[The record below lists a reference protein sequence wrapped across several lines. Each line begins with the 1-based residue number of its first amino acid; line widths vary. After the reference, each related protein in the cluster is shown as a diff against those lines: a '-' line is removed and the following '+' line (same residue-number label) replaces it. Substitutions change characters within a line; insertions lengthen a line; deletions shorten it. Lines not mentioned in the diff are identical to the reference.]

1 MNPAFDYLPMN
12 ASRMIPI
19 VAITFVLVMSFLF
32 SCNKNYPIPDDI
44 IKAQALMLE
53 RPDSAL
59 LILEGMKGVE
69 HLPAKLKA
77 TYNLCLIEARDK
89 NYIVHTSDSLI
100 NTVVAFFEKEDDPLM
115 KAKAYY
121 YQGRVN
127 KDLQNSEKAAFAFK
141 KAETFVNE
149 TSDYRLKALICTQ
162 MGGVF
167 HYQRLFNDA
176 IVWHEKA
183 KDALLLAGDSVSIS
197 YILRDIASAYSNL
210 KEYDKSLSLFND
222 AYKVADANNQL
233 SVASNI
239 LYDIALMYIQRQM
252 QDSVIVY
259 MKKALLKDS
268 ALVYFEGTCLTLAD
282 EYRKI
287 NKLDSARYYLSRCAN
302 SNSLFTKAGYYYF

>member
-162 MGGVF
+162 MGG
-167 HYQRLFNDA
+167 
-176 IVWHEKA
+176 
-183 KDALLLAGDSVSIS
+183 
-197 YILRDIASAYSNL
+197 
-210 KEYDKSLSLFND
+210 LS
-222 AYKVADANNQL
+222 
-233 SVASNI
+233 
-239 LYDIALMYIQRQM
+239 
-252 QDSVIVY
+252 
-259 MKKALLKDS
+259 
-268 ALVYFEGTCLTLAD
+268 
-282 EYRKI
+282 
-287 NKLDSARYYLSRCAN
+287 
-302 SNSLFTKAGYYYF
+302 